1 MIPTHITIGQ
11 IRRAIEGVDNDSPLY
26 LEYNDV
32 ELDEIFLRFD
42 GLTIDTEDGFK
53 LVMTVSLV
61 SEESA
66 ALRATPVDSHLR
78 G

>member
-66 ALRATPVDSHLR
+66 APRAAPVDSHLR

>member
-11 IRRAIEGVDNDSPLY
+11 I
-26 LEYNDV
+26 
-32 ELDEIFLRFD
+32 RFD